1 MAIFLVFCVIMIL
14 AAIGFIFSAVNVIFQ
29 TNKRKN
35 NYKAQKLSK
44 KFRLSYLGY
53 TTLILVFSI
62 PTTSFFIYSE
72 VGTPTAINFLEQ
84 KKILEEPSEV
94 APSEKRNASNLNSRD
109 EERIRLEEYLISN
122 PNDLASWSLLA
133 EILMLDKRYTEAKK
147 AYETM
152 LALEGRKP
160 HILVAYA
167 DAMAMSI
174 GGTFQGEPND
184 ILLEALSLDSM
195 QPQGLWLAGVAA
207 HQIENYQKALFYW
220 NQLKL
225 LFDETADPFNDLQRI
240 IEDTRQLSLKESS
253 KLENAQLD
261 SNGIKLN
268 DMSIQ
273 IKINI
278 DPKLVAY
285 LSGNEILFVYA
296 YTDGLSRPIA
306 AKRLTVEQWPIEL
319 TLDKQSMLADTSF
332 LSLEFLEIGAHISF
346 SGNAISQSGDL
357 KAKTVRI
364 IMPATEVIDL
374 TILERLR

>member
-1 MAIFLVFCVIMIL
+1 MTIFLVICLIMIL
-14 AAIGFIFSAVNVIFQ
+14 VAISLIFSAVNIIFV
-29 TNKRKN
+29 TNKRKI
-35 NYKAQKLSK
+35 NYTTQKLSK
-44 KFRLSYLGY
+44 KFRPSYLGY
-53 TTLILVFSI
+53 TALILAFLI
-62 PTTSFFIYSE
+62 PTISFIIYSQ
-72 VGTPTAINFLEQ
+72 VGTPTAIHSLQQ
-84 KKILEEPSEV
+84 KKMLVEPSEKYD
-94 APSEKRNASNLNSRD
+94 ANNLSSSEK
-109 EERIRLEEYLISN
+109 EIIRLQEHLISN
-122 PNDLASWSLLA
+122 PNDLASWNSLA
-133 EILMLDKRYTEAKK
+133 DILMLDGKYTAAKK
-147 AYETM
+147 AYEVM
-152 LALEGRKP
+152 LVLEGRKP
-160 HILVAYA
+160 HILIAYA
-167 DAMAMSI
+167 DAMAMSM
-174 GGTFQGEPND
+174 GGAFQGEPND

-207 HQIENYQKALFYW
+207 HQTENYQKALFYW

-261 SNGIKLN
+261 SNGIKPN

-278 DPKLVAY
+278 DPKLVVY
-285 LSGNEILFVYA
+285 LSGSEILFVYA

-306 AKRLTVEQWPIEL
+306 AKRLTVGQWPIEL

-374 TILERLR
+374 TILEILR

>member
-1 MAIFLVFCVIMIL
+1 MIL
-14 AAIGFIFSAVNVIFQ
+14 VAISLIFSAVNINFV
-29 TNKRKN
+29 TNKGKI
-35 NYKAQKLSK
+35 NYTTQKLSK
-44 KFRLSYLGY
+44 KFRPSYLGY
-53 TTLILVFSI
+53 TALILAFLI
-62 PTTSFFIYSE
+62 PTISFIIYSQ
-72 VGTPTAINFLEQ
+72 VGTPTAIHSLQQ
-84 KKILEEPSEV
+84 KKMLVEPSEKYD
-94 APSEKRNASNLNSRD
+94 ANNLSSNEK
-109 EERIRLEEYLISN
+109 EIIRLQEHLISN
-122 PNDLASWSLLA
+122 PKDFASWNSLA
-133 EILMLDKRYTEAKK
+133 DILMLDGKYTAAKK
-147 AYETM
+147 AYEVM
-152 LALEGRKP
+152 LVLEGRKP
-160 HILVAYA
+160 HILIAYA
-167 DAMAMSI
+167 DAMAMSM
-174 GGTFQGEPND
+174 GGAFQGEPND